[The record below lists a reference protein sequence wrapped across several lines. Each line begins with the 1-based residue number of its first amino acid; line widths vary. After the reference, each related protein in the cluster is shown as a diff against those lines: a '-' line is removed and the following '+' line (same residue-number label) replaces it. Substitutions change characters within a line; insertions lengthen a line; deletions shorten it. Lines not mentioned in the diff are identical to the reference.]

1 MDAEICVRYKP
12 RAIIYLPPRSVGNTG
27 EQVGVVSRRSRG
39 FAMLAVIGNIII
51 GLGAV
56 SLFTATL
63 RLTKPGKRA

>member
-1 MDAEICVRYKP
+1 LSLRDDDDDDE
-12 RAIIYLPPRSVGNTG
+12 TTT
-27 EQVGVVSRRSRG
+27 RRRRDDDEEKTRDL
-39 FAMLAVIGNIII
+39 MLAVIGNIII